1 MSETADAPEATQTT
15 EPVEAPAKVKRVL
28 NESQLAQL
36 SRAREKALEVRR
48 QQHAAKLQAKAA
60 ELQASEPTTA
70 EEPALSPPPPPK
82 KAKRPKADPVVVVEQ
97 ETDDDDEFESAPGV
111 IFVKRKKGRP
121 KAEPPPPPMSEE
133 DAYVDQMYTRMFSG
147 QFQFR

>member
-36 SRAREKALEVRR
+36 SKAREKALEVRR
-48 QQHAAKLQAKAA
+48 QQHAAKLQAKADA
-60 ELQASEPTTA
+60 LAAAEPTTA
-70 EEPALSPPPPPK
+70 EETADAPPPPK

-97 ETDDDDEFESAPGV
+97 ETDDEDEFESAPGV

-133 DAYVDQMYTRMFSG
+133 DAYVDQMYNRMFSG